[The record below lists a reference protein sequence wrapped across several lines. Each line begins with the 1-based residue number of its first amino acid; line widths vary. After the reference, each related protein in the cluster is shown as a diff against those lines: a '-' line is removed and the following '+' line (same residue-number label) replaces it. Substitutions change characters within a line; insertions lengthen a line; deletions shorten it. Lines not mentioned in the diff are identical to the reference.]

1 MFVSADTS
9 DHPEITRSRVGLTGL
24 EEPRLL
30 YQLHCPVCP
39 RVSKQ
44 TTHMNHS
51 QWDPLVFQ
59 VKAQQPA
66 HHQWDPLVLTNLP
79 IMFPAALLP

>member
-1 MFVSADTS
+1 
-9 DHPEITRSRVGLTGL
+9 
-24 EEPRLL
+24 
-30 YQLHCPVCP
+30 
-39 RVSKQ
+39 
-44 TTHMNHS
+44 MNHS